1 MKLCLYLLFNLI
13 AYFAF
18 ANGKP
23 IQDEENFKNDVGLVN
38 EMEPSS
44 LNDIIL
50 DYRKSDQ
57 LSLADASEGIEDYQQ
72 NQDEENYKN
81 DEWFFTGALAGI
93 EEKEMVKGI
102 GSIINSGPQS
112 YLG

>member
-1 MKLCLYLLFNLI
+1 
-13 AYFAF
+13 
-18 ANGKP
+18 
-23 IQDEENFKNDVGLVN
+23 
-38 EMEPSS
+38 MEPSS

-81 DEWFFTGALAGI
+81 GWCLLCYVKMTLFC
-93 EEKEMVKGI
+93 KEVC
-102 GSIINSGPQS
+102 
-112 YLG
+112 

>member
-1 MKLCLYLLFNLI
+1 
-13 AYFAF
+13 
-18 ANGKP
+18 
-23 IQDEENFKNDVGLVN
+23 
-38 EMEPSS
+38 MEPSS

-81 DEWFFTGALAGI
+81 GWCLLCYVKLTLFCI
-93 EEKEMVKGI
+93 EV
-102 GSIINSGPQS
+102 
-112 YLG
+112 Y

>member
-1 MKLCLYLLFNLI
+1 
-13 AYFAF
+13 
-18 ANGKP
+18 
-23 IQDEENFKNDVGLVN
+23 
-38 EMEPSS
+38 MEPSS

-81 DEWFFTGALAGI
+81 GWCLLCY
-93 EEKEMVKGI
+93 VKMT
-102 GSIINSGPQS
+102 
-112 YLG
+112 LFL